1 MIAISQERDLKAIT
15 FDLWGTLIIDTPAGS
30 RWSREERIRGIA
42 GILKGAG
49 ISTDPEAI
57 NRAYVIQGD
66 RLERLWVTHMDVS
79 IREQIELLLDIL
91 QDGLRARISES
102 LIDGLVE
109 AYTTPILSAMPVPI
123 DSALEVLAVLSS
135 RGLRLA
141 VICNTGR
148 TPGKILRIILQRLGM
163 APYLSAQTF
172 SDELSL
178 RKPHPEIFK
187 RTLTALGVEPPEAL
201 HVGDTL
207 ATDFRGAQAIG
218 MRAMYFDRLHCA
230 KSTSGVS
237 DTIFS
242 LLELLRITKDK

>member
-1 MIAISQERDLKAIT
+1 MIAISQGRDLRAIT
-15 FDLWGTLIIDTPAGS
+15 FDLWGTLIIDTAEGS
-30 RWSREERIRGIA
+30 RWSREERIRGIDE
-42 GILKGAG
+42 ILKGAG
-49 ISTDPEAI
+49 ISTGPEAI
-57 NRAYVIQGD
+57 NRAYIIQGE
-66 RLERLWVTHMDVS
+66 RLERLWITHMDVGV
-79 IREQIELLLDIL
+79 REQIELLLDIL

-123 DSALEVLAVLSS
+123 DGALELLVSLAS

-148 TPGKILRIILQRLGM
+148 TPGKILRIILQRLGI

-172 SDELSL
+172 SDELCL
-178 RKPHPEIFK
+178 RKPHPEIFM
-187 RTLTALGVEPPEAL
+187 RTLAALAVEPPEAL

-207 ATDFRGAQAIG
+207 ATDYKGAQAIG
-218 MRAMYFDRLHCA
+218 MCAIHFDRLHSA
-230 KSTSGVS
+230 KSTPGER

-242 LLELLRITKDK
+242 LPDLLRITNAM